1 VRARFCLACGGRLKP
16 VTEGGRRR
24 RRCGRCGWTFY
35 DNLVP
40 ATAAVVVERGRVLLT
55 RRAREPY
62 AGTWDVPGGFLEAGE
77 PPEVG
82 LRREVREELGV
93 RVRSTEFIG
102 FAVDSYGPRGISV
115 LAIIY
120 RVRLGSG
127 RIRPSDDVAEVRWFE
142 VAGGV
147 PWRSIAFSAL
157 RRALRDYLRDRSHRR
172 RAGSSSA

>member
-1 VRARFCLACGGRLKP
+1 M
-16 VTEGGRRR
+16 
-24 RRCGRCGWTFY
+24 
-35 DNLVP
+35 
-40 ATAAVVVERGRVLLT
+40 
-55 RRAREPY
+55 
-62 AGTWDVPGGFLEAGE
+62 PGGFLEAGE

-115 LAIIY
+115 LAIIH

-142 VAGGV
+142 VADV

-157 RRALRDYLRDRSHRR
+157 RRALRDYLRDRSRR
-172 RAGSSSA
+172 WRAGSSSA